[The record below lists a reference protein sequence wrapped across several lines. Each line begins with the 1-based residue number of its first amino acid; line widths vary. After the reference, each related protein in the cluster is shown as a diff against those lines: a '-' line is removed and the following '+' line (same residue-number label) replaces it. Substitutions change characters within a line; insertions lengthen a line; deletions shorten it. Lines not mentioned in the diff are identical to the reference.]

1 MKNIKNPTLR
11 TWGPIGVSIP
21 SLSAMQ
27 FTNTVTDSKQLGLA
41 VVPALP
47 YLFDKPV
54 EHAVD
59 KVFYEG
65 FKLVGGPEAVGETPE
80 TARGKEAL
88 KYVQAQMSRHGT
100 NKEKEL

>member
-1 MKNIKNPTLR
+1 
-11 TWGPIGVSIP
+11 
-21 SLSAMQ
+21 
-27 FTNTVTDSKQLGLA
+27 
-41 VVPALP
+41 
-47 YLFDKPV
+47 
-54 EHAVD
+54 VD

-88 KYVQAQMSRHGT
+88 KYVQARMRKAGT